1 MSDDG
6 DRDGGASGQLACLL
20 ARVGVAID
28 QGFRREQVVAGGAMA
43 SLSACVGGVVTA
55 VPPGR

>member
-1 MSDDG
+1 VTTATVTG
-6 DRDGGASGQLACLL
+6 VPLASLLAC
-20 ARVGVAID
+20 VGVVID